1 MGPQYLK
8 GSRKLGVS
16 PANLVERLKKMRALN
31 CSPSDIGMDN
41 YVVKKL
47 LFNKVSLLTRKSP
60 SAMTF

>member
-8 GSRKLGVS
+8 GNRKFGVN
-16 PANLVERLKKMRALN
+16 PGNLVERLKKMRALN

-47 LFNKVSLLTRKSP
+47 LFNKVSLLIKS
-60 SAMTF
+60 F